1 MTFLDV
7 ISKIP
12 GLTHYYELT
21 KDAND
26 SVGSVHG
33 KNHGCTFGSK
43 GAVFDGDSYIELSDH
58 NDFSVATKGGLTVLV
73 FMTLDSWKGAHA
85 SEYVNWMGK
94 AANGTPAEWCF
105 RHYVWPNGSGEAATR
120 PKRTSFYH
128 FNISGGLGAGSFFQD
143 DDPTG
148 QERVVVGTCDLKQTQ
163 IFKNGVKRDTDLL
176 SGYSIKPQN
185 TAQPVRLGSKDL
197 ATGFLVGKLRRVA
210 FWNRVLTDT
219 EIKSIYAARNEA
231 DSGASTPPP
240 TTTTPPPT
248 PKPEPTPTPTPDPSG
263 AFVRVG
269 STAHAIDAMDA
280 KRGVNQLVY
289 FTTKTGQSTGANE
302 FGAEAT
308 VVNGKVTSLADGVGD
323 AAIPAGG
330 YVLSGHGDARTWLI
344 SYAKVGAVVTLSG
357 VTPSTPEA
365 PAADN
370 PYIAT
375 SGDLLE
381 KHNKLAADLRA
392 KGVV

>member
-7 ISKIP
+7 ISKMP
-12 GLTHYYELT
+12 GLTHYYDLT
-21 KDAND
+21 KDASD
-26 SVGSVHG
+26 SVGNIDG

-43 GAVFDGDSYIELSDH
+43 GAVFTGDSYIELSDH
-58 NDFSVATKGGLTVLV
+58 DDFSVATKGGLTVLV

-105 RHYVWPNGSGEAATR
+105 RHYVYPGGTGEAPSR

-128 FNISGGLGAGSFFQD
+128 FNYSGGLGAGSYFQD

-163 IFKNGVKRDTDLL
+163 IFKDGVKRDSDLL

-185 TAQPVRLGSKDL
+185 TTQPVRLGSKDL

-231 DSGASTPPP
+231 DGGASTTPP
-240 TTTTPPPT
+240 TTTPDPA
-248 PKPEPTPTPTPDPSG
+248 PTPTPTPEPTPTEDH
-263 AFVRVG
+263 VRIG
-269 STAHAIDAMDA
+269 STAHTLD
-280 KRGVNQLVY
+280 GVDVGRQTDQLIEY
-289 FTTKTGQSTGANE
+289 TSKTGATTGTNQW
-302 FGAEAT
+302 GAEAT
-308 VVNGKVTSLADGVGD
+308 VVGGKVTALVD
-323 AAIPAGG
+323 AKGNATIPAGG
-330 YVLSGHGDARTWLI
+330 YVLSGHGAARTWLI
-344 SYAKVGAVVTLSG
+344 NYAKVGTSVTLTGG
-357 VTPSTPEA
+357 VEPTPDTDYHA
-365 PAADN
+365 TADN
-370 PYIAT
+370 VV
-375 SGDLLE
+375 E
-381 KHNKLAADLRA
+381 KHNLVVDKLTED
-392 KGVV
+392 GVL